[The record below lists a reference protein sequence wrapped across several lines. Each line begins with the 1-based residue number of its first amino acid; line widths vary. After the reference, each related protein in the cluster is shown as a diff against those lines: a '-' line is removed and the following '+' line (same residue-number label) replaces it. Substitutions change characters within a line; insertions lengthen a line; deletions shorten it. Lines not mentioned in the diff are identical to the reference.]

1 MRGTVQMSAG
11 HGQTAE
17 RYFVFSRLII
27 AAAALAAVPVLLI
40 ADLGFNSAHGLI
52 LAAFGAQI
60 IPALLVQNGWSVPEG
75 QGLSAAIL
83 AGIALSLAILVGPGV
98 ALVPLFA
105 TPLTLLEM
113 LWLHATPKAV
123 TPSLPQ
129 ASNVRRE
136 TAMLGAIDALVLEQ
150 DADGQ
155 VIGSEGLSDAMLGAP
170 SDHLMGR
177 AFFERVH
184 VADRPAYLRHC
195 DEAARGHQPEPL
207 DVRIRTGAVQSAPLY
222 RNFSL
227 VARPLTPNEE
237 RGPFITIIRR
247 AEHAVEPP
255 QTDDSVQDR
264 ILAVMTHELR
274 TPLNAIIGFADLLAS
289 DLRVLQDD
297 ERRRDYARIIRLS
310 GEHLLEVVNTVLDA
324 SKIQA
329 GAMPMEA
336 EPVIFN
342 ALLDETIDIM
352 RLKAEKNGIVF
363 NINGATSPIELIA
376 DKRALRQILLN
387 LLSNAVKFS
396 PEGGAVTIAA
406 HCEGP
411 DFILTVEDQGVG
423 IAARDLARIGEPFYQ
438 AHSGTARAFE
448 GTGLGLSVV
457 RGLVTLHGGTLAIE
471 SEEGRGT
478 CVTVRINRDMR
489 RVLVGAASCRTE
501 TQLDKLQSGNAFG
514 VKKIA

>member
-1 MRGTVQMSAG
+1 MRGTVQIKAG
-11 HGQTAE
+11 HGHGAE
-17 RYFVFSRLII
+17 RYFVFSRLLV
-27 AAAALAAVPVLLI
+27 AAAALTAVPVMLI
-40 ADLGFNSAHGLI
+40 ADVGFAPAQGLI

-60 IPALLVQNGWSVPEG
+60 VPALLVQNGWTVAEG
-75 QGLSAAIL
+75 QGLSVAIL
-83 AGIALSLAILVGPGV
+83 AGIALSLGILVSPGV
-98 ALVPLFA
+98 ALIPLLVA
-105 TPLTLLEM
+105 PLTLIEN
-113 LWLHATPKAV
+113 LWLHATPKAPLAAMPV
-123 TPSLPQ
+123 D
-129 ASNVRRE
+129 ASGQRE
-136 TAMLGAIDALVLEQ
+136 RAMLDAMDALVLEQ

-155 VIGSEGLSDAMLGAP
+155 VTATNGISDAMLGTPADQL
-170 SDHLMGR
+170 SGR

-207 DVRIRTGAVQSAPLY
+207 DIRIRTGATHSTPFY
-222 RNFSL
+222 RVFSI

-247 AEHAVEPP
+247 AENAIEAAPV
-255 QTDDSVQDR
+255 DDSVQDR

-329 GAMPMEA
+329 GAMPMDA
-336 EPVIFN
+336 EPVDFN
-342 ALLDETIDIM
+342 DLLDETIDMM

-363 NINGATSPIELIA
+363 EAQGETGPIELIA

-396 PEGGAVTIAA
+396 PQGGIVNIAF
-406 HCEGP
+406 HCDGP
-411 DFILTVEDQGVG
+411 DFILSIEDTGVG
-423 IAARDLARIGEPFYQ
+423 IAQRDLARIGEPFYQ

-457 RGLVTLHGGTLAIE
+457 RGLVTLHGGTLSIE

-478 CVTVRINRDMR
+478 CVTVRINRDSR
-489 RVLVGAASCRTE
+489 RVLVGTASCRSE
-501 TQLDKLQSGNAFG
+501 MQLDRLQNNQTAG

>member
-1 MRGTVQMSAG
+1 MRGTVQTPAG
-11 HGQTAE
+11 HGQAAE
-17 RYFVFSRLII
+17 RYFVFSRLLV
-27 AAAALAAVPVLLI
+27 AAAALASVPVLLI
-40 ADLGFNSAHGLI
+40 ADLGFTSAHGLI

-60 IPALLVQNGWSVPEG
+60 IPALLVQNGWSVAEG

-83 AGIALSLAILVGPGV
+83 AGIALSLAILFGPGV

-105 TPLTLLEM
+105 TPLTLLEV
-113 LWLHATPKAV
+113 LWLHASPKSQ
-123 TPSLPQ
+123 TQTMPQ
-129 ASNVRRE
+129 ALPRYRQ
-136 TAMLGAIDALVLEQ
+136 TAMLDAMDALVLEQ
-150 DADGQ
+150 DAEGH
-155 VIGSEGLSDAMLGAP
+155 VIGSEGVSDAMIGAS
-170 SDHLMGR
+170 SDHLIGR

-195 DEAARGHQPEPL
+195 DDAARGHQPEPL
-207 DVRIRTGAVQSAPLY
+207 DIRIRTGAVDSAPLY
-222 RNFSL
+222 QDFTI
-227 VARPLTPNEE
+227 VARPLTPSEE

-247 AEHAVEPP
+247 ADRAVETPRADE
-255 QTDDSVQDR
+255 TVQDR

-310 GEHLLEVVNTVLDA
+310 GEHLLDVVNTVLDA

-336 EPVIFN
+336 EAVAFN

-363 NINGATSPIELIA
+363 EKRCAAAIELMA

-396 PEGGAVTIAA
+396 PHGGTVTIAA
-406 HCEGP
+406 RCEGP
-411 DFILTVEDQGVG
+411 DFILSVEDCGVG

-438 AHSGTARAFE
+438 AHTGTTRAFE

-457 RGLVTLHGGTLAIE
+457 RGLVTLHGGTLSID

-478 CVTVRINRDMR
+478 CVTVRINRDSR
-489 RVLVGAASCRTE
+489 RVLVGAGSCRME
-501 TQLDKLQSGNAFG
+501 TQLDKLQAKSIG